1 MRSAVRREADKCCR
15 DYYNLHHLCLRY
27 LIHVSRALLQ
37 MLVHSCYYRQCHAA
51 DFLQEAFYSEP
62 LQKDSPC

>member
-1 MRSAVRREADKCCR
+1 MGSAVRREADKCGR
-15 DYYNLHHLCLRY
+15 DNCNLHHLCLRY
-27 LIHVSRALLQ
+27 LIYVSRALLQ
-37 MLVHSCYYRQCHAA
+37 MLVHSCYHSKCYAA

>member
-1 MRSAVRREADKCCR
+1 MRSAVRREADKCGR

-27 LIHVSRALLQ
+27 LIYVSRALLQ
-37 MLVHSCYYRQCHAA
+37 MLAHSCYHSKCHAA